1 MQQLV
6 GAGDMESALLAFGI
20 ERAQGMEKLVKAKI
34 ADMRER
40 NGAIQE
46 LQQAMQT
53 IRSAKPAADGSTAA
67 SPELTKALAVLEKN
81 GFALLTL
88 VLSAELWRVG
98 MVGGSDGRTPGWL
111 PLCGGTVLIRSGHAC
126 GRQRWRCKGC
136 GRQFT
141 RTEPR
146 GKPAALKRHAI
157 ELYCLGLSMNA
168 VAKRVGVSA
177 QSMLRWVR
185 DHARRHCPKPEP
197 TGSTAVVE
205 IDEVWH
211 FVEKSPASSGSG
223 RRSSAAPAG

>member
-1 MQQLV
+1 M
-6 GAGDMESALLAFGI
+6 D
-20 ERAQGMEKLVKAKI
+20 ERPSGC
-34 ADMRER
+34 
-40 NGAIQE
+40 
-46 LQQAMQT
+46 
-53 IRSAKPAADGSTAA
+53 
-67 SPELTKALAVLEKN
+67 
-81 GFALLTL
+81 
-88 VLSAELWRVG
+88 
-98 MVGGSDGRTPGWL
+98 
-111 PLCGGTVLIRSGHAC
+111 PLCGGAVLVRSGHAC

-185 DHARRHCPKPEP
+185 DHARQHCPKPEP

-205 IDEVWH
+205 LDEVWH
-211 FVEKSPASSGSG
+211 FVEKNPANSGSG